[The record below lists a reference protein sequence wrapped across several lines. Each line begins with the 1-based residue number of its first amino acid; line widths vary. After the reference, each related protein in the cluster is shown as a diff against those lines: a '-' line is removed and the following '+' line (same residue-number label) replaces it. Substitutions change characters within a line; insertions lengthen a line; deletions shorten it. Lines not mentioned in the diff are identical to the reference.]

1 MRESLPIY
9 NESQFF
15 DLLYRQAR
23 KRRKRIPTAFSC
35 YNSLK
40 QRGAWMGSRK
50 ILLVDDEEDILD
62 FLELILEE
70 QGYSVVKA
78 ASGTEALAAAQMHRP
93 ELILLDIMMPE
104 MDGWEVLKLLKAD
117 EETVDIPVAMLTA
130 RTEMKDK
137 IQGLQEGAIDYI
149 CKPFSTKELLD
160 KLEIILAQVKK

>member
-1 MRESLPIY
+1 
-9 NESQFF
+9 
-15 DLLYRQAR
+15 
-23 KRRKRIPTAFSC
+23 
-35 YNSLK
+35 
-40 QRGAWMGSRK
+40 MGKK

-70 QGYSVVKA
+70 QGYSVLKA
-78 ASGTEALAAAQMHRP
+78 TSGREALAAAQMNRP

-117 EETVDIPVAMLTA
+117 EEVSHIPVAMLTA

-149 CKPFSTKELLD
+149 CKPFATKELLD
-160 KLEIILAQVKK
+160 KLEIILAQVRR

>member
-1 MRESLPIY
+1 MG
-9 NESQFF
+9 
-15 DLLYRQAR
+15 
-23 KRRKRIPTAFSC
+23 KR
-35 YNSLK
+35 
-40 QRGAWMGSRK
+40 

-70 QGYSVVKA
+70 QGYSVIKA
-78 ASGTEALAAAQMHRP
+78 NSGTEALAAAQVDRP
-93 ELILLDIMMPE
+93 DLILLDIMMPE

-117 EETVDIPVAMLTA
+117 EEVSHIPVAMLTA

-149 CKPFSTKELLD
+149 CKPFVTKELLD

>member
-1 MRESLPIY
+1 MS
-9 NESQFF
+9 
-15 DLLYRQAR
+15 
-23 KRRKRIPTAFSC
+23 
-35 YNSLK
+35 K
-40 QRGAWMGSRK
+40 QK

-70 QGYSVVKA
+70 QGYSIMKA
-78 ASGTEALAAAQMHRP
+78 NSGKEALASAQVHRP

-117 EETVDIPVAMLTA
+117 EETANIPVAMLTA

-149 CKPFSTKELLD
+149 CKPFATKELLE
-160 KLEIILAQVKK
+160 KLQIIFAQVKR

>member
-1 MRESLPIY
+1 
-9 NESQFF
+9 
-15 DLLYRQAR
+15 
-23 KRRKRIPTAFSC
+23 
-35 YNSLK
+35 
-40 QRGAWMGSRK
+40 MGKK

-70 QGYSVVKA
+70 QGYAVIKA
-78 ASGTEALAAAQMHRP
+78 TSGREALAAAQVNRP

-117 EETVDIPVAMLTA
+117 EEVAHIPVAMLTA

-149 CKPFSTKELLD
+149 CKPFATKELLD

>member
-1 MRESLPIY
+1 
-9 NESQFF
+9 
-15 DLLYRQAR
+15 
-23 KRRKRIPTAFSC
+23 
-35 YNSLK
+35 
-40 QRGAWMGSRK
+40 MGKK

-70 QGYSVVKA
+70 QGYNVIKA
-78 ASGTEALAAAQMHRP
+78 SSGRDALAAAQMNRP

-117 EETVDIPVAMLTA
+117 EEVSHIPVAMLTA

-149 CKPFSTKELLD
+149 CKPFATKELLD

>member
-1 MRESLPIY
+1 ME
-9 NESQFF
+9 
-15 DLLYRQAR
+15 
-23 KRRKRIPTAFSC
+23 
-35 YNSLK
+35 K
-40 QRGAWMGSRK
+40 QK

-78 ASGTEALAAAQMHRP
+78 NSGREALAAAQMHRP

-117 EETVDIPVAMLTA
+117 EEVSHIPVAMLTA

-149 CKPFSTKELLD
+149 CKPFATKELLE
-160 KLEIILAQVKK
+160 KLQIIFAQVKK

>member
-1 MRESLPIY
+1 ME
-9 NESQFF
+9 
-15 DLLYRQAR
+15 
-23 KRRKRIPTAFSC
+23 K
-35 YNSLK
+35 
-40 QRGAWMGSRK
+40 K

-70 QGYSVVKA
+70 QGYSIVKA
-78 ASGTEALAAAQMHRP
+78 NSGREALASAQMHRP
-93 ELILLDIMMPE
+93 ELILLDIMMPA

-117 EETVDIPVAMLTA
+117 EEVSHIPVAMLTA

-149 CKPFSTKELLD
+149 CKPFATKELLD

>member
-1 MRESLPIY
+1 MLG
-9 NESQFF
+9 
-15 DLLYRQAR
+15 
-23 KRRKRIPTAFSC
+23 K
-35 YNSLK
+35 
-40 QRGAWMGSRK
+40 K

-70 QGYSVVKA
+70 QGYSVLKA
-78 ASGTEALAAAQMHRP
+78 TSGRDALAAAQMNRP

-117 EETVDIPVAMLTA
+117 EEVSHIPVAMLTA

-149 CKPFSTKELLD
+149 CKPFATKELLD
-160 KLEIILAQVKK
+160 KLEIILAQVRK

>member
-1 MRESLPIY
+1 MAKE
-9 NESQFF
+9 
-15 DLLYRQAR
+15 
-23 KRRKRIPTAFSC
+23 
-35 YNSLK
+35 
-40 QRGAWMGSRK
+40 K

-70 QGYSVVKA
+70 QGYTIIKA
-78 ASGTEALAAAQMHRP
+78 NSGKDALAAAQMHRP

-117 EETVDIPVAMLTA
+117 EEMQHIPVAMLTA

-149 CKPFSTKELLD
+149 CKPFSTKDLIE
-160 KLEIILAQVKK
+160 KLQIIFAQVRR

>member
-1 MRESLPIY
+1 
-9 NESQFF
+9 
-15 DLLYRQAR
+15 
-23 KRRKRIPTAFSC
+23 
-35 YNSLK
+35 
-40 QRGAWMGSRK
+40 MGKK

-70 QGYSVVKA
+70 QGYAVIKA
-78 ASGTEALAAAQMHRP
+78 NSGREALAAAQMNRP

-117 EETVDIPVAMLTA
+117 EEVSHIPVAMLTA

-149 CKPFSTKELLD
+149 CKPFATKELLD

>member
-1 MRESLPIY
+1 MG
-9 NESQFF
+9 
-15 DLLYRQAR
+15 
-23 KRRKRIPTAFSC
+23 KR
-35 YNSLK
+35 
-40 QRGAWMGSRK
+40 

-70 QGYSVVKA
+70 QGYSVLKA
-78 ASGTEALAAAQMHRP
+78 NSGAEALAAAQMHHP

-117 EETVDIPVAMLTA
+117 EEVAHIPVAMLTA

-149 CKPFSTKELLD
+149 CKPFATKELLD
-160 KLEIILAQVKK
+160 KLEIILAQVRR

>member
-1 MRESLPIY
+1 MG
-9 NESQFF
+9 
-15 DLLYRQAR
+15 
-23 KRRKRIPTAFSC
+23 KR
-35 YNSLK
+35 
-40 QRGAWMGSRK
+40 

-78 ASGTEALAAAQMHRP
+78 NSGHEALAAAQMNHP

-117 EETVDIPVAMLTA
+117 EEVSHIPVAMLTA

-149 CKPFSTKELLD
+149 CKPFATKELLD

>member
-1 MRESLPIY
+1 
-9 NESQFF
+9 
-15 DLLYRQAR
+15 
-23 KRRKRIPTAFSC
+23 
-35 YNSLK
+35 
-40 QRGAWMGSRK
+40 MGKK

-70 QGYSVVKA
+70 QGYSVLKA
-78 ASGTEALAAAQMHRP
+78 TSGREALAAAQVNRP

-117 EETVDIPVAMLTA
+117 EEVSHIPVAMLTA

-149 CKPFSTKELLD
+149 CKPFATKELLD
-160 KLEIILAQVKK
+160 KLEIILAQVRK

>member
-1 MRESLPIY
+1 
-9 NESQFF
+9 
-15 DLLYRQAR
+15 
-23 KRRKRIPTAFSC
+23 
-35 YNSLK
+35 
-40 QRGAWMGSRK
+40 MGKK

-70 QGYSVVKA
+70 QGYSVIKA
-78 ASGTEALAAAQMHRP
+78 TSGTDALAAAQMHRP

-117 EETVDIPVAMLTA
+117 EEVTHIPVAMLTA

-149 CKPFSTKELLD
+149 CKPFATKELLD
-160 KLEIILAQVKK
+160 KLEIILAQVRK

>member
-1 MRESLPIY
+1 MS
-9 NESQFF
+9 SQ
-15 DLLYRQAR
+15 
-23 KRRKRIPTAFSC
+23 
-35 YNSLK
+35 
-40 QRGAWMGSRK
+40 K

-78 ASGTEALAAAQMHRP
+78 NSGREALAAAQMHRP

-117 EETVDIPVAMLTA
+117 EEVSHIPVAMLTA

-137 IQGLQEGAIDYI
+137 IQGLQEGAVDYI
-149 CKPFSTKELLD
+149 CKPFATKELLE
-160 KLEIILAQVKK
+160 KLQIIFAQVKK

>member
-1 MRESLPIY
+1 ME
-9 NESQFF
+9 
-15 DLLYRQAR
+15 
-23 KRRKRIPTAFSC
+23 KR
-35 YNSLK
+35 N
-40 QRGAWMGSRK
+40 

-78 ASGTEALAAAQMHRP
+78 TSGRDALASAQMHRP
-93 ELILLDIMMPE
+93 ELILLDVMMPE

-117 EETVDIPVAMLTA
+117 EEVAHIPVAMLTA

-149 CKPFSTKELLD
+149 CKPFRTKDLLD
-160 KLEIILAQVKK
+160 KLQIILAQVKR

>member
-1 MRESLPIY
+1 
-9 NESQFF
+9 
-15 DLLYRQAR
+15 
-23 KRRKRIPTAFSC
+23 
-35 YNSLK
+35 
-40 QRGAWMGSRK
+40 MGKK

-70 QGYSVVKA
+70 QGYSVLKA
-78 ASGTEALAAAQMHRP
+78 TSGREALAAAQMNRP

-117 EETVDIPVAMLTA
+117 EEVSHIPVAMLTA

-149 CKPFSTKELLD
+149 CKPFATKELLD
-160 KLEIILAQVKK
+160 KLEIILAQVRK

>member
-1 MRESLPIY
+1 
-9 NESQFF
+9 
-15 DLLYRQAR
+15 
-23 KRRKRIPTAFSC
+23 
-35 YNSLK
+35 
-40 QRGAWMGSRK
+40 MGKK

-70 QGYSVVKA
+70 QGYTVLKA
-78 ASGTEALAAAQMHRP
+78 NSGREALAVAQLNRP

-117 EETVDIPVAMLTA
+117 EEVSHIPVAMLTA

-149 CKPFSTKELLD
+149 CKPFATKELLD
-160 KLEIILAQVKK
+160 KLEIILAQVRK